1 MENLLAIVQKGNDRC
16 CPFSGLWHQHGDHV
30 VRAPVI
36 PNNRAGKSCGLMA
49 GECATVVP
57 GFLGTELLR
66 VVFIG
71 FLLRLVV
78 RFRIIRLYDRGDCYP
93 GTWEICN
100 NIYIRSIIVMICT
113 RRAGKLFRARSR
125 LYRSQNLQVNTR
137 WKALAEVYTMHSFAL
152 FFTLNFLFQKI
163 L

>member
-1 MENLLAIVQKGNDRC
+1 MSMRDQLLLENLLAIVQKGNDRC
-16 CPFSGLWHQHGDHV
+16 CPFSGLCHQHGDHV

-66 VVFIG
+66 VAFIG

-93 GTWEICN
+93 GT
-100 NIYIRSIIVMICT
+100 
-113 RRAGKLFRARSR
+113 
-125 LYRSQNLQVNTR
+125 
-137 WKALAEVYTMHSFAL
+137 
-152 FFTLNFLFQKI
+152 
-163 L
+163 